1 MKYDLI
7 QIPLRT
13 FKIFN
18 KKTVFLSAE
27 ERAEE
32 YFNRKGFYFVRGAG
46 GYKMQMLMEQQIYL
60 KSISKSSIKKIGVVV
75 V

>member
-7 QIPLRT
+7 QIPLST
-13 FKIFN
+13 FNFFN

-32 YFNRKGFYFVRGAG
+32 YFKREG
-46 GYKMQMLMEQQIYL
+46 
-60 KSISKSSIKKIGVVV
+60 
-75 V
+75 